1 MAKDAPASALG
12 LRGIALL
19 EGLPEARLAD
29 LAQRCAWRR
38 YDSGQHIIS
47 RDSPDRDVYL
57 LVAGRVRITIYSASG
72 RQVTFRDER
81 AGALLGDVSA
91 LDGRPRSADAVALE
105 SVLAASLPPGAFREL
120 LREEPALAERELRR
134 LAGLI
139 RGLSERVIELST
151 LGVQNRIHAELLRLA
166 RESGVEGNRARID
179 PAPRHAD
186 VASQVSTY
194 REQVTRELS
203 ALARLGI
210 VAKDGTALVVPDVE
224 RLARMVRDV
233 QSGA

>member
-1 MAKDAPASALG
+1 MAHDVAASALG

-19 EGLPEARLAD
+19 EGLPEDRLAS
-29 LAQRCAWRR
+29 LARCCTWRR
-38 YDSGQHIIS
+38 FDAGQHIIS
-47 RDSPDRDVYL
+47 RDGAERDVYL

-72 RQVTFRDER
+72 RQITFRDER
-81 AGALLGDVSA
+81 AGAVMGDVAA
-91 LDGRPRSADAVALE
+91 LDGKPRSADAVALE
-105 SVLAASLPPGAFREL
+105 NVLVASLSPPAFREL
-120 LREEPALAERELRR
+120 MREAPAVAERELLR
-134 LAGLI
+134 LTGLI

-166 RESGVEGNRARID
+166 REAGVQNNRARLD

-203 ALARLGI
+203 ALARLGV
-210 VAKDGTALVVPDVE
+210 VAKDGRALVVCDVE
-224 RLARMVRDV
+224 RLARMVREV
-233 QSGA
+233 QAGA